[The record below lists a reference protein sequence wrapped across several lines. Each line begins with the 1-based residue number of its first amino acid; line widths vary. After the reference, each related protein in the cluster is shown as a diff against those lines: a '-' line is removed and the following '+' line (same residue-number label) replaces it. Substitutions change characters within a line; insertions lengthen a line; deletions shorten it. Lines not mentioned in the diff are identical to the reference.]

1 MIGLTL
7 SEKILT
13 KTNKGARAGEIVI
26 VDVDVA
32 AAQDG
37 TGPLAI
43 EQIEEL
49 GGRVANPAKTVFF
62 IDHAAP
68 SPRSELSNAH
78 QTIRAFAAKSGAQ
91 LSDINEGIIHQ
102 RLVESFVSP
111 GDVVVGAD
119 SHTCMSGGLGAFA
132 TGMGSTD
139 IAIAM
144 VSGKTWMKIPETF
157 RIVVGGEFQRHVGAK
172 DLILYLIGKIGADGA
187 TYKALEF
194 GGESVANMDLP
205 DRLTIAN
212 MAVEAGAKAGL
223 FPSDEKT
230 RRFLASL
237 GRESDWQE
245 LRPDPGAKYER
256 VYEIDLSALEPMV
269 AAPHTVDNTKTAV
282 EAAGVAI
289 DQVFIGSCTNGRI
302 EDLRVAA
309 RILRGREKHSR
320 VRLIVTPASR
330 QVYVQAAKEGLL
342 EDLVEAG
349 AMITGPG
356 CGVCV
361 GVHGGILGDGEVCLG
376 TSNRN
381 FQGRMGNPKAEV
393 YLGSPATAAASA
405 IAGEIVDPR
414 KV

>member
-1 MIGLTL
+1 MGLTL

-13 KTNKGARAGEIVI
+13 KNNPGAKAGQIVI

-49 GGRVANPAKTVFF
+49 GGKIANPDKTIFF

-78 QTIRAFAAKSGAQ
+78 KTIRAFANRTGAR

-139 IAIAM
+139 IALAM
-144 VSGKTWMKIPETF
+144 ASGKTWMKIPETF
-157 RIVVGGEFQRHVGAK
+157 RIVAGGDFQHRVEPK

-194 GGESVANMDLP
+194 GGAAVADMDVP
-205 DRLTIAN
+205 NRLTIAN

-223 FPSDEKT
+223 FASDDKT
-230 RRFLASL
+230 RRYLGAL
-237 GRESDWQE
+237 GRESDWTE
-245 LRPDPGAKYER
+245 LRPDPDAEYER

-269 AAPHTVDNTKTAV
+269 AAPHTVDNSKKAREV
-282 EAAGVAI
+282 AGTHL

-302 EDLRVAA
+302 EDLRTAA
-309 RILRGREKHSR
+309 KILRGKEKSHG

-330 QVYVQAAKEGLL
+330 RVYIQAAKEGLL
-342 EDLVEAG
+342 EDLVESG
-349 AMITGPG
+349 AIITGPG

-361 GVHGGILGDGEVCLG
+361 GVHGGILGDGEVCLA
-376 TSNRN
+376 TTNRN
-381 FQGRMGNPKAEV
+381 FVGRMGNPKAEV
-393 YLGSPATAAASA
+393 YLASPATAAASA
-405 IAGEIVDPR
+405 LTGKITDPR
-414 KV
+414 EL